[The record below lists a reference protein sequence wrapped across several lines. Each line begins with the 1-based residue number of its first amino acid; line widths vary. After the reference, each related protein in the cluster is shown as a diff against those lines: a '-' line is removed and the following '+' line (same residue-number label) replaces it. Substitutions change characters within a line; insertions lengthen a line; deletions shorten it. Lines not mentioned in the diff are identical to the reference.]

1 MKMLRVELP
10 YVKQYFETCPVEME
24 TEENDGLSESS
35 AGSYE
40 A

>member
-1 MKMLRVELP
+1 MLREQLP
-10 YVKQYFETCPVEME
+10 YVKQYFETIPVEME
-24 TEENDGLSESS
+24 IEDNDGLSESS